1 MYHDSPKFAR
11 LVQEEIEKWKITGLS
26 VAVIQG
32 DKVHTKVSRPYTY
45 FPSGYGLAFNQSY
58 SGIRLC
64 DSS

>member
-1 MYHDSPKFAR
+1 MYHDSAEFGR
-11 LVQEEIEKWKITGLS
+11 LVQEEIEKWKVTGLS

-32 DKVHTKVSRPYTY
+32 DKIHTKVSRPYTC
-45 FPSGYGLAFNQSY
+45 FPSGYGLVFTQPY